1 MLCSCTNLIFG
12 KIFVPGIW
20 AEMFSA
26 YQNAGF
32 FKQSYIQSKSMEKPD
47 FVHVYT
53 SSLKLKVD
61 QKFFV
66 WAWSE
71 MGMVSLVTGV

>member
-1 MLCSCTNLIFG
+1 
-12 KIFVPGIW
+12 
-20 AEMFSA
+20 
-26 YQNAGF
+26 
-32 FKQSYIQSKSMEKPD
+32 MEKPD

-66 WAWSE
+66 WAWSVWSQE
-71 MGMVSLVTGV
+71 SEIDCISRMNKWNELVFCMLVQIHIAKLFQ

>member
-1 MLCSCTNLIFG
+1 
-12 KIFVPGIW
+12 
-20 AEMFSA
+20 
-26 YQNAGF
+26 
-32 FKQSYIQSKSMEKPD
+32 MEKPD

-71 MGMVSLVTGV
+71 MGMISLVTGV